1 MLVTFSNGKDWLVTT
16 PAGLF
21 DGSSESWGKMLW
33 RFNNNTFD
41 VAPVEAYFREYYYP
55 ALLPRLLSGQPLPQ
69 IRPLAT
75 LNRTQP
81 QLKIIT
87 AKIDSRSAKTV
98 SVLVDVS
105 NSRSALQK
113 DGEGRN
119 LDSGV
124 FDVRLFRDG
133 QMVGQWPV
141 VGAEEKMGRVVTAKD
156 RKTWRRA
163 HQVKLDISGKA
174 AVTFHHVPLPQ
185 RLDDKKVEFTAYAFN
200 SDRVKSVTTPPFEY
214 APPMGGGAAVS
225 RRAYLITM
233 GVNANQSHNLDLELA
248 VSSADKFRTLMRGK
262 LEAEHSEVVEVPLYS
277 DLAPDSDQVRLKTA
291 RKEALKAVL
300 DLLAGRSVAPI
311 LRNEVD
317 PEHKLQA
324 AGPDDAVILYVASH
338 GYADPQG
345 TFYLMP
351 YDELFKRIGDLLLRL
366 IDYQMFSILLLNPK
380 RTKLQHRFSLRFN
393 ENVHLKHDVPLG
405 RGLVGYAV
413 EHNESIVVPDV
424 TRDARYIPLNPETMS
439 ELCVPLVYK
448 GKVIGVLDLE
458 HTRRSYFTGEHAR
471 MVKTLAAQI
480 AISIENARLYEKIER
495 QEQSL
500 ENDLLLARELQYR
513 LLPQKVPLLGKAE
526 VAARAVPAR
535 AIGGDLYDFV
545 RYAGTGLTAI
555 AIGDV
560 SGKGAPA
567 AIYAALVNG
576 ILRSHAAEKPGAA
589 EMLSAI
595 NLSLADRPISAQF
608 VSIIYA
614 LWNENDETLRIANSG
629 LPHPYRCVD
638 RKAERVEI
646 SGLPLGLFATA
657 EYDEVTFPAKLGDV
671 FLFFSDGIPDAQNEA
686 GGVFGMKR
694 LAHVLERH
702 CDESAGGIVD
712 AVFAE
717 VNRYVGSVE
726 AFDDQTVAV
735 LKIGA
740 QT

>member
-1 MLVTFSNGKDWLVTT
+1 MLLKGKSYRLLKTPDIAMIESGMWWAGCDDQPLPFPPNSFVCSPREVTQSLAIMANAIQTKEKRD
-16 PAGLF
+16 
-21 DGSSESWGKMLW
+21 
-33 RFNNNTFD
+33 D
-41 VAPVEAYFREYYYP
+41 VAPR
-55 ALLPRLLSGQPLPQ
+55 
-69 IRPLAT
+69 
-75 LNRTQP
+75 
-81 QLKIIT
+81 
-87 AKIDSRSAKTV
+87 IDSFLLEVA
-98 SVLVDVS
+98 D
-105 NSRSALQK
+105 
-113 DGEGRN
+113 
-119 LDSGV
+119 
-124 FDVRLFRDG
+124 
-133 QMVGQWPV
+133 
-141 VGAEEKMGRVVTAKD
+141 
-156 RKTWRRA
+156 
-163 HQVKLDISGKA
+163 
-174 AVTFHHVPLPQ
+174 AV
-185 RLDDKKVEFTAYAFN
+185 N
-200 SDRVKSVTTPPFEY
+200 TT
-214 APPMGGGAAVS
+214 
-225 RRAYLITM
+225 
-233 GVNANQSHNLDLELA
+233 LDLE
-248 VSSADKFRTLMRGK
+248 TLMRRVAELVKRIIHYDVFAILLLNEKRQELRIRFQVGHSQEVAERIRVK
-262 LEAEHSEVVEVPLYS
+262 VGSGITGMAAQRGEAVLVNNVLQNPEYIASDAKILSELAVPLIVKGHTIGVI
-277 DLAPDSDQVRLKTA
+277 DV
-291 RKEALKAVL
+291 EASESNFFSEEH
-300 DLLAGRSVAPI
+300 RSVLMLIASRVAIGVENARLYTRVARQAKQLVLLNEISRELTSI
-311 LRNEVD
+311 LN
-317 PEHKLQA
+317 L
-324 AGPDDAVILYVASH
+324 
-338 GYADPQG
+338 
-345 TFYLMP
+345 
-351 YDELFKRIGDLLLRL
+351 DELFKRIGDLLLRL

-638 RKAERVEI
+638 GKAERVEI

-702 CDESAGGIVD
+702 CNESAGGIVD